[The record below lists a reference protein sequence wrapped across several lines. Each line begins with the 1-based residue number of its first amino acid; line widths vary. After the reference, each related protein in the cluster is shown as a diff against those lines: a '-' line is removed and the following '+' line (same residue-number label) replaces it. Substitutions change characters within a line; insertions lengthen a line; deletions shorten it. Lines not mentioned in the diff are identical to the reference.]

1 MIRGTVLHITTEGE
15 MMRTLIE
22 LFRVPSAKT
31 LAQRQI
37 EESERQWVK
46 HLEASEYHQ
55 AMMRYHTDV
64 VRQLKAR
71 EAA

>member
-1 MIRGTVLHITTEGE
+1 MKSLQS
-15 MMRTLIE
+15 LID

>member
-1 MIRGTVLHITTEGE
+1 MKSLQS
-15 MMRTLIE
+15 LIE

-71 EAA
+71 EAS

>member
-1 MIRGTVLHITTEGE
+1 
-15 MMRTLIE
+15 MRALIE

-46 HLEASEYHQ
+46 HLAAAEYHQ
-55 AMMRYHTDV
+55 AMMRYHTEV
-64 VRQLKAR
+64 IRQLKAR
-71 EAA
+71 SAT

>member
-1 MIRGTVLHITTEGE
+1 
-15 MMRTLIE
+15 MRALIE
-22 LFRVPSAKT
+22 LFRIPSAQT

-46 HLEASEYHQ
+46 HLNASEYHQ

-64 VRQLKAR
+64 IRQLKAR
-71 EAA
+71 GS

>member
-1 MIRGTVLHITTEGE
+1 MKSLQS
-15 MMRTLIE
+15 LID

-55 AMMRYHTDV
+55 AMMRYHTEV
-64 VRQLKAR
+64 IRQLKAR
-71 EAA
+71 RES